1 MKKIISILL
10 LILFLL
16 PAVYSQ
22 EKPKV
27 YDPAADA
34 LADVKMAVKKASE
47 AKKNVFLFIGG
58 NWCPWCIRL
67 NAFIFDDPQLDS
79 LLHANYEVVK
89 VNYSKEN
96 KNLELLKKLNA
107 PQRFGF
113 PVLVILDDK
122 GKLLHTQN
130 SLYLEKDKSYDRGRI
145 WEFLLGWSYTAVRPE
160 NHKDFQ

>member
-1 MKKIISILL
+1 MKKIIPILL
-10 LILFLL
+10 LILFQLS
-16 PAVYSQ
+16 AVYAQ

-27 YDPAADA
+27 YDPNADA
-34 LADVKMAVKKASE
+34 GADVKIAVKKASE

-79 LLHANYEVVK
+79 LLRANYEVVK

-96 KNLELLKKLNA
+96 KNLDLLKKLNA

-130 SLYLEKDKSYDRGRI
+130 SLYLEKDKSYDRSRI